1 MTGALRVARMA
12 GSSIAT
18 PGAAG
23 WVTDFL
29 NAAYFARPARSRDV
43 DDLRLAHGV
52 LTTRWASHPHRRL
65 GARDLGAFHRAFGAR
80 RLRAGGRLDRDTMLE
95 GAGALLGDWFAA
107 AWADER
113 RRAHGIAFRTVAE
126 RRGFDPASRARHAA
140 VGALSPPAAPPAERD
155 WTTYRPVALPDADAA
170 LRFLRDPGRWPDMGS
185 AGGRFTALRTAGL
198 HRNTFEIEV
207 HAQALPRVGVATRG
221 YVTCT
226 ALNTGGRALTRA
238 VDAIRAYVEDALPDG
253 GRALALVALTT
264 HAGHFMGRAVSN
276 LLVFEAGGGA
286 FIRDIGTWDPLPPH
300 LAAPYTLAGK
310 AAQKAFWE
318 PDPPALSMLAQLA
331 RVTRNDSE
339 A

>member
-1 MTGALRVARMA
+1 MA

-29 NAAYFARPARSRDV
+29 NAAYFARPAGERDV
-43 DDLRLAHGV
+43 DDLRLAHGI
-52 LTTRWASHPHRRL
+52 LTTRWASHPQRRL

-107 AWADER
+107 AWVDER
-113 RRAHGIAFRTVAE
+113 RRAHGIAFRTVAQ
-126 RRGFDPASRARHAA
+126 RRAFDPASRARHAA
-140 VGALSPPAAPPAERD
+140 VGALTPPSAPPGERS
-155 WTTYRPVALPDADAA
+155 WATYRPVPLPDGDAA

-185 AGGRFTALRTAGL
+185 AGGRFTALAPAGL
-198 HRNTFEIEV
+198 YRNTFEIEI
-207 HAQALPRVGVATRG
+207 HAQALPRVAVATRG

-226 ALNTGGRALTRA
+226 SLNTGGRALARA
-238 VDAIRAYVEDALPDG
+238 VDALRPHVEDALPEG
-253 GRALALVALTT
+253 ARALASVALTS
-264 HAGHFMGRAVSN
+264 HAGHFMGRAISN
-276 LLVFEAGGGA
+276 LLVYEAGGGA
-286 FIRDIGTWDPLPPH
+286 FIRDVGTWDPLPAH
-300 LAAPYTLAGK
+300 LAAPYAVAGK

-318 PDPPALSMLAQLA
+318 PDPAELSMLAQLA
-331 RVTRNDSE
+331 RVTR

>member
-1 MTGALRVARMA
+1 MSGPLRFARMA

-23 WVTDFL
+23 WVTDFV
-29 NAAYFARPARSRDV
+29 NAAYFARPERAREV
-43 DDLRLAHGV
+43 DDLRLAHGI
-52 LTTRWASHPHRRL
+52 LTTRGAAHPQRRL
-65 GARDLGAFHRAFGAR
+65 GARDLGAFHRAFGAQ
-80 RLRAGGRLDRDTMLE
+80 RLRAGGRLERDTLLN
-95 GAGALLGDWFAA
+95 GARDLLGDWFAD
-107 AWADER
+107 AWADEG

-126 RRGFDPASRARHAA
+126 RRAFDPASRARHAA
-140 VGALSPPAAPPAERD
+140 IGALTPPAAAPAERD
-155 WTTYRPVALPDADAA
+155 WITYRPVALPDADAA

-185 AGGRFTALRTAGL
+185 AGGRFTAMRTAGL

-207 HAQALPRVGVATRG
+207 HAQALPRLAVATRG

-226 ALNTGGRALTRA
+226 ALNTGGRGLVRA
-238 VDAIRAYVEDALPDG
+238 VDAIRAHVEDALPEG

-264 HAGHFMGRAVSN
+264 HAGHFMGRAISN
-276 LLVFEAGGGA
+276 LLVFEARGGA

-300 LAAPYTLAGK
+300 LAAPYALAGK

-318 PDPPALSMLAQLA
+318 PDPPAMSMLAQLA
-331 RVTRNDSE
+331 RVTRKASE

>member
-1 MTGALRVARMA
+1 VTGPLRVARMA

-29 NAAYFARPARSRDV
+29 TAAYFARPAGARDV
-43 DDLRLAHGV
+43 DDLRLAHGI

-65 GARDLGAFHRAFGAR
+65 GARDLGAFHRAFGAQ
-80 RLRAGGRLDRDTMLE
+80 RLRAGGRLERDTLLN
-95 GAGALLGDWFAA
+95 GARDLLGDWFAD

-126 RRGFDPASRARHAA
+126 RRAFDPASRARHAA
-140 VGALSPPAAPPAERD
+140 VGALTPPAAPPAERQ
-155 WTTYRPVALPDADAA
+155 WTTYRPVPLPDADGA

-185 AGGRFTALRTAGL
+185 ASGRFTALRTAGL

-207 HAQALPRVGVATRG
+207 HAQALPRVAVATRG

-226 ALNTGGRALTRA
+226 SLHTGGRALTRA
-238 VDAIRAYVEDALPDG
+238 VDAILAHVADALPDG
-253 GRALALVALTT
+253 GRPLALVALTT

-276 LLVFEAGGGA
+276 LLVFEAGGAA

-300 LAAPYTLAGK
+300 LAAPYAAAGRT
-310 AAQKAFWE
+310 AQKAFWE
-318 PDPPALSMLAQLA
+318 PEPPALSMLAQLA
-331 RVTRNDSE
+331 RVTRKASE

>member
-1 MTGALRVARMA
+1 VTGGAVRVARMA
-12 GSSIAT
+12 GSSIAA

-29 NAAYFARPARSRDV
+29 NAAYFARPARSREV
-43 DDLRLAHGV
+43 DDLRLAHGI
-52 LTTRWASHPHRRL
+52 LTTRWASHPQRRL
-65 GARDLGAFHRAFGAR
+65 GARDLAAFHRAFGAQ
-80 RLRAGGRLDRDTMLE
+80 RLRAGGRLERDT
-95 GAGALLGDWFAA
+95 LLNGTRELVGDWFAD

-126 RRGFDPASRARHAA
+126 RRAFDPALRARHAA
-140 VGALSPPAAPPAERD
+140 LGALTPPAAPPAERQ
-155 WTTYRPVALPDADAA
+155 WTTYRPVALPDGDAA

-207 HAQALPRVGVATRG
+207 HAQALPRVAVATRG

-226 ALNTGGRALTRA
+226 SLHTGGRALVRA
-238 VDAIRAYVEDALPDG
+238 VDAIRAHVDNALPDG
-253 GRALALVALTT
+253 GRALAHVALTT
-264 HAGHFMGRAVSN
+264 HAGHFMGRAISN

-286 FIRDIGTWDPLPPH
+286 FIRDIGVWDPLPPH
-300 LAAPYTLAGK
+300 LAAPYALAGK

-331 RVTRNDSE
+331 RVAGRD

>member
-1 MTGALRVARMA
+1 LSGALRFARMA
-12 GSSIAT
+12 GSSIAA

-43 DDLRLAHGV
+43 DDLRLAHGI

-65 GARDLGAFHRAFGAR
+65 GARDLGAFHRAFGAQR
-80 RLRAGGRLDRDTMLE
+80 VGASGRLGRDTLLN
-95 GAGALLGDWFAA
+95 GARELLGDWFAD

-113 RRAHGIAFRTVAE
+113 RRAHGIAFRTVAD
-126 RRGFDPASRARHAA
+126 RRSFDPASRARRAA
-140 VGALSPPAAPPAERD
+140 LGALTPPAAPPAERH
-155 WTTYRPVALPDADAA
+155 WTTYRPVPLPDADEA

-185 AGGRFTALRTAGL
+185 AAGRFTALRAAGL

-207 HAQALPRVGVATRG
+207 HAQALRRVAVATRG

-226 ALNTGGRALTRA
+226 SLHTGGRALTRA
-238 VDAIRAYVEDALPDG
+238 VDAILAHVEDALPDG
-253 GRALALVALTT
+253 GRPLALIALTT

-276 LLVFEAGGGA
+276 LLVFEAGDTA

-300 LAAPYTLAGK
+300 LAAPYAAAGR

-331 RVTRNDSE
+331 RVTRKTSE

>member
-1 MTGALRVARMA
+1 VTGPLRVARMA

-29 NAAYFARPARSRDV
+29 NAAYFARPARARDV
-43 DDLRLAHGV
+43 DDLRLAHGI

-65 GARDLGAFHRAFGAR
+65 GARDLAAFHRSFGAR
-80 RLRAGGRLDRDTMLE
+80 RLRAGGRLDRDTLLE
-95 GAGALLGDWFAA
+95 GAGALVGDWFAA
-107 AWADER
+107 AWADQR

-126 RRGFDPASRARHAA
+126 RRAFDPASRARHAA
-140 VGALSPPAAPPAERD
+140 IGALTPPTAPPGERP
-155 WTTYRPVALPDADAA
+155 WTTYRPVPLADADAA

-185 AGGRFTALRTAGL
+185 ASGRFTALRTAGL
-198 HRNTFEIEV
+198 HRNTFEIEI
-207 HAQALPRVGVATRG
+207 HAQALPRLAVATRG

-226 ALNTGGRALTRA
+226 SLNAGGRALTRS
-238 VDAIRAYVEDALPDG
+238 VDAIRAHVEDALPG
-253 GRALALVALTT
+253 GSRALALVALTT
-264 HAGHFMGRAVSN
+264 HAGHFMGRAISN

-286 FIRDIGTWDPLPPH
+286 FIRDIGTWDPLPAH
-300 LAAPYTLAGK
+300 LAAPYALAGR

-331 RVTRNDSE
+331 LVTRKASE